1 MISIVFIYVVELHV
15 TGGVCA
21 KSRSKQCVPT
31 YFLGMFHKG
40 GARLDGRRT
49 IECPRYD
56 HDHVGNRAERVK
68 IVECYGRSK
77 VMLRPGRRPRPPSE
91 HGLAGGLLLRALT
104 SRVRK
109 LSLLLVTY
117 DLEKADASLPCA
129 Y

>member
-1 MISIVFIYVVELHV
+1 MISIVFIYVLELHV

-77 VMLRPGRRPRPPSE
+77 VMLQPGRRPRPPSE
-91 HGLAGGLLLRALT
+91 HGLAGGLLLGTTNQSSAQT
-104 SRVRK
+104 
-109 LSLLLVTY
+109 LSSSG
-117 DLEKADASLPCA
+117 DL
-129 Y
+129 

>member
-77 VMLRPGRRPRPPSE
+77 VMLRGA
-91 HGLAGGLLLRALT
+91 H
-104 SRVRK
+104 
-109 LSLLLVTY
+109 
-117 DLEKADASLPCA
+117 
-129 Y
+129 

>member
-1 MISIVFIYVVELHV
+1 MISIVFIYVLELHV

-77 VMLRPGRRPRPPSE
+77 VMLRPGRRLRSPFE
-91 HGLAGGLLLRALT
+91 QCLAGGLLLRALT

-109 LSLLLVTY
+109 LSLSSSG
-117 DLEKADASLPCA
+117 DL
-129 Y
+129 